1 MSSSSKRPQR
11 GRNFYGP
18 GPYIEREVDDGLPE
32 ALLAGEYALV
42 LSARGSGKSSLR
54 IRVAEQ
60 LTEQGMRVAT
70 VDLGGIG
77 AETRADAFCASVVI
91 EAARSLGLAEQAKKT
106 WRKSKGPPQMRLR
119 ACLREVL
126 LEPNDKPLVLFIDEL
141 ELIRSLGP
149 ARDDFFAALRAMSD
163 ARGNDSVWRRLS
175 VCLIGALTRDELI
188 SDPGRSSFDL
198 PAREFNPR
206 DFSREQLD
214 EFGPT
219 LAPLGV
225 DQKALLDALYDWT
238 SGNPALVQWICGDL
252 LLREF
257 TRGGE
262 ASAIE
267 GVIRESFLQRGPE
280 VDPLLGDTARRLRRD
295 HRDPY
300 RTRMLAA
307 YERVLRGEIVDLRG
321 RQLGSE
327 GALVVARLKVAGLVA
342 PSAGGKLR
350 VRNRVVERSFDRNW
364 VRRALAGR
372 PVSDA
377 LERWESGG
385 RRSSQLLRG
394 QALRAAIEWV
404 EGRPDVTPSERDFVL
419 ASESARALW
428 LRRLLWAGS
437 ALCLGL
443 GATLGAVVW
452 QYRVAV
458 SAPLYSGSAPQP
470 GEPGA
475 NTQTNAGESSGSNK
489 QGGQYEAD
497 ATSDAPTFVTSAR
510 QVVQQAAI
518 GDEHGAQITALET
531 EVSALGLRLAIERA
545 ARAELLAPEPT
556 HRSEG
561 LELALGALS
570 AWSEAGSG
578 IDDVPAP
585 ITRGL
590 TANLASPGDT
600 TLISAHAGPVEW
612 LQFTADGARLAS
624 VNASEIRVWERDTG
638 RRIASLTSIA
648 GTIDTLALSPSGQ
661 RLAALSEEGSLTVWN
676 LDEGGALGPAPIAAP
691 FGVPMPLAPVA
702 SLVVDDGGNVNLV
715 RRDGSID
722 TVDPR
727 AGNASARLQASA
739 LPRTLTLEQA
749 IVINPSLGAETR
761 VGLVH
766 GETIELWDVAGGQAQ
781 ASVAAPQLR
790 AGARVRSLLA
800 TPGAAELL
808 VQFEGGAVTVWDT
821 ARGTLRSIAE
831 PASSG
836 SSAGSTSSDVSA
848 QLPGPSDPA
857 TPTTLALSPEGELL
871 ATGGEDHIAR
881 VWSIETGALLTAT
894 EAHEA
899 PLTSLA
905 FTPDGAALVV
915 GDRSGQLRIHPLT
928 LNSAASLPLRGAAL
942 NTAGVAATVHYGDAA
957 LELRWSGGQT
967 SARWPLQRPLT
978 KAGVSVDGSRIA
990 LLYADGDLAL
1000 ISGAAGPD
1008 AKPIVSVGGSHR
1020 EGDPSG
1026 DASRV
1031 LDFALGFDAK
1041 LLAVATEDRKVLL
1054 IASDGQPIAT
1064 LSGHEAPVDHLAL
1077 SPDGTRLVSAD
1088 RSNIVR
1094 VWDPGTAAILGTF
1107 ETERRAEFVAI
1118 NGDFFLIIDQL
1129 GGAELWST
1137 KTRERLATLELGT
1150 EAITGVAIA
1159 DDGEWLALGRSGSTA
1174 SAVELWRP
1182 SSPEALARFRAF
1194 GPVSAL
1200 RFVEAGE
1207 LLLAVDGRGQ
1217 LARWPARPRAW
1228 VAEGCAALASGSV
1241 VPSVCA
1247 DDPP

>member
-1 MSSSSKRPQR
+1 MSSPSNRPQR

-18 GPYIEREVDDGLPE
+18 GPYIEREVDTGLVE
-32 ALLAGEYALV
+32 ALRAGEYTLV

-54 IRVAEQ
+54 IRASEQ
-60 LTEQGMRVAT
+60 LAKAGVRVAT

-91 EAARSLGLAEQAKKT
+91 EAARNLGLVEQAKKA
-106 WRKSKGPPQMRLR
+106 WRRSKGPPQTRLR

-126 LEPNDKPLVLFIDEL
+126 LEPSEEPLVLFIDEL
-141 ELIRSLGP
+141 ELVRSLGP

-163 ARGNDSVWRRLS
+163 ARGDDSVWRRLS

-219 LAPLGV
+219 LAPLDV

-257 TRGGE
+257 SRGAE
-262 ASAIE
+262 ATAVE

-350 VRNRVVERSFDRNW
+350 VRNRVVERAFDRNW

-377 LERWESGG
+377 LERWETGG
-385 RRSSQLLRG
+385 RRSGQLLRG
-394 QALRAAIEWV
+394 QGLRAAIEWV

-428 LRRLLWAGS
+428 LRRLLYAGG

-458 SAPLYSGSAPQP
+458 SVPVSASSPAAQNGAPANSGQASA
-470 GEPGA
+470 
-475 NTQTNAGESSGSNK
+475 SNK
-489 QGGQYEAD
+489 STPQLAELAGGTGDPQG
-497 ATSDAPTFVTSAR
+497 PTFVATAR
-510 QVVQQAAI
+510 HAVEQAA
-518 GDEHGAQITALET
+518 GTDEQSLKINTLET
-531 EVSALGLRLAIERA
+531 ELSALGLRLAIERA

-556 HRSEG
+556 RRSEG

-570 AWSEAGSG
+570 AWSEAGSN

-600 TLISAHAGPVEW
+600 TLISAHAGPIEW

-624 VNASEIRVWERDTG
+624 VNANELRVWERDTG
-638 RRIASLTSIA
+638 RRVASLTSIA
-648 GTIDTLALSPSGQ
+648 GTTDALALSPSGQ
-661 RLAALSEEGSLTVWN
+661 RLAALSEEGSLTVWD
-676 LDEGGALGPAPIAAP
+676 LSEGAALGPAPITAP

-702 SLVVDDGGNVNLV
+702 SLAVDDGGNVSV
-715 RRDGSID
+715 IRRDGSID
-722 TVDPR
+722 TVDPK

-739 LPRTLTLEQA
+739 LARTLTLEQA
-749 IVINPSLGAETR
+749 VVINPGLGAETR
-761 VGLVH
+761 VGVVH
-766 GETIELWDVAGGQAQ
+766 GEAIELWDVASGQVQ
-781 ASVAAPQLR
+781 ASVSPPQLR
-790 AGARVRSLLA
+790 AGARARSLLA
-800 TPGAAELL
+800 TPDGAELL
-808 VQFEGGAVTVWDT
+808 IQFEADPTITVWDT
-821 ARGTLRSIAE
+821 ARGNLRSIAE
-831 PASSG
+831 LASATPTSTPASSG
-836 SSAGSTSSDVSA
+836 ATGPQAGPADLA
-848 QLPGPSDPA
+848 LLPA
-857 TPTTLALSPEGELL
+857 LALSPEGELL
-871 ATGGEDHIAR
+871 ATGGEDRIAR
-881 VWSIETGALLTAT
+881 VWSIETGKLLTT
-894 EAHEA
+894 TQAHEA

-905 FTPDGAALVV
+905 FTPDSAALVV

-928 LNSAASLPLRGAAL
+928 LNSTASLPLRSAAL
-942 NTAGVAATVHYGDAA
+942 NTAGVAATVHYDDTA

-967 SARWPLQRPLT
+967 SARWPLPRPLT
-978 KAGVSVDGSRIA
+978 KAAVSVNGSRLA
-990 LLYADGDLAL
+990 LLYADADLAL

-1008 AKPIVSVGGSHR
+1008 AKPIATVSGAD
-1020 EGDPSG
+1020 E
-1026 DASRV
+1026 SRV
-1031 LDFALGFDAK
+1031 LDFALSIDGK
-1041 LLAVATEDRKVLL
+1041 LLAAATEDRKVLL
-1054 IASDGQPIAT
+1054 IAGDGQPIAT
-1064 LSGHEAPVDHLAL
+1064 LSGHEAPVDRLAL
-1077 SPDGTRLVSAD
+1077 SPDGSRLVSAD

-1107 ETERRAEFVAI
+1107 ETERRAEVIAI
-1118 NGDFFLIIDQL
+1118 TGEYFLTIDQL

-1137 KTRERLATLELGT
+1137 QTRERVATLELGT
-1150 EAITGVAIA
+1150 EPITGVAIA
-1159 DDGEWLALGRSGSTA
+1159 DDGEWFALGRGGTNA

-1182 SSPEALARFRAF
+1182 SSPEALARFRGF

-1200 RFVEAGE
+1200 RFIDAGE
-1207 LLLAVDGRGQ
+1207 TLLAVDGRGQ
-1217 LARWPARPRAW
+1217 LARWPARPHAW
-1228 VAEGCAALASGSV
+1228 LAEGCASLAPGSV
-1241 VPSVCA
+1241 VPSVCGEGEDA
-1247 DDPP
+1247 G

>member
-1 MSSSSKRPQR
+1 MSSPSKRPQR

-18 GPYIEREVDDGLPE
+18 GPYIEREVDVGLLE
-32 ALLAGEYALV
+32 ALHAGEYTLV

-54 IRVAEQ
+54 IRASEQ
-60 LTEQGMRVAT
+60 LTASGTRVAT

-77 AETRADAFCASVVI
+77 AETRADAFCGSVVI
-91 EAARSLGLAEQAKKT
+91 EAARSLGLAEQAKKA
-106 WRKSKGPPQMRLR
+106 WRRSKGPPQTRLR

-126 LEPNDKPLVLFIDEL
+126 LEPHDAPLVLFIDEL
-141 ELIRSLGP
+141 ELVRSLGP

-163 ARGNDSVWRRLS
+163 ARGEDGVWRRLS

-257 TRGGE
+257 SRGSE
-262 ASAIE
+262 ASAVE
-267 GVIRESFLQRGPE
+267 AVIRESFLQRGPE

-350 VRNRVVERSFDRNW
+350 VRNRVVERAFDRNW

-377 LERWESGG
+377 LERWETGG
-385 RRSSQLLRG
+385 RRSGLLLRG
-394 QALRAAIEWV
+394 EGLRAAIEWV

-428 LRRLLWAGS
+428 LRRLLYAGS

-443 GATLGAVVW
+443 GATLGVVVW

-458 SAPLYSGSAPQP
+458 SAPVVSPDAAAPGGTGTQPDQGSASNDPSGGSADVAGVAADPQGP
-470 GEPGA
+470 
-475 NTQTNAGESSGSNK
+475 NFV
-489 QGGQYEAD
+489 
-497 ATSDAPTFVTSAR
+497 ATAR
-510 QVVQQAAI
+510 HAVEQAA
-518 GDEHGAQITALET
+518 GTDEQSLKINTLET
-531 EVSALGLRLAIERA
+531 ELSALELRLAIERA

-556 HRSEG
+556 RRSEG
-561 LELALGALS
+561 LELALAALS
-570 AWSEAGSG
+570 AWSEAGSD
-578 IDDVPAP
+578 IADVPAP

-600 TLISAHAGPVEW
+600 MLISAHAGPVEW

-624 VNASEIRVWERDTG
+624 VNTNEIHVWERDTG
-638 RRIASLTSIA
+638 RRVASLTSIA
-648 GTIDTLALSPSGQ
+648 GTIDALALSPSGR

-676 LDEGGALGPAPIAAP
+676 LSEGAALGPAPITAP

-702 SLVVDDGGNVNLV
+702 SLAVDDGGNVSV
-715 RRDGSID
+715 IRRDGSID
-722 TVDPR
+722 TVDPK

-739 LPRTLTLEQA
+739 LARTLALEQA
-749 IVINPSLGAETR
+749 VVINPSLGAETR
-761 VGLVH
+761 VGVVH
-766 GETIELWDVAGGQAQ
+766 GESIELWDVASGQVQ
-781 ASVAAPQLR
+781 ASVSVPQLR
-790 AGARVRSLLA
+790 DGGRARSLLA
-800 TPGAAELL
+800 TPDAGELL
-808 VQFEGGAVTVWDT
+808 IAFEGDPAITVWNT

-831 PASSG
+831 LTSAAADAP
-836 SSAGSTSSDVSA
+836 SAGPANQQV
-848 QLPGPSDPA
+848 GPSDLSSPA
-857 TPTTLALSPEGELL
+857 LALSPEGELI
-871 ATGGEDHIAR
+871 ATGGEDRIAR
-881 VWSIETGALLTAT
+881 VWSIETGELLTST
-894 EAHEA
+894 QAHEA

-905 FTPDGAALVV
+905 FTPDSAALVV
-915 GDRSGQLRIHPLT
+915 GDRSGQLRVHPLT
-928 LNSAASLPLRGAAL
+928 LNSTASLPLRGATL
-942 NTAGVAATVHYGDAA
+942 NTAGVAATVHYDETA

-967 SARWPLQRPLT
+967 SVRWAQPRPLT
-978 KAGVSVDGSRIA
+978 RAGVSVDGSRLA
-990 LLYADGDLAL
+990 LLYADGELAL

-1008 AKPIVSVGGSHR
+1008 AKPIATVTGADG
-1020 EGDPSG
+1020 
-1026 DASRV
+1026 SRV
-1031 LDFALGFDAK
+1031 LDFALSIDGK
-1041 LLAVATEDRKVLL
+1041 LLAAATEDRKVLL
-1054 IASDGQPIAT
+1054 LAGDGQPIAT
-1064 LSGHEAPVDHLAL
+1064 LSGHEAPVDRLAL
-1077 SPDGTRLVSAD
+1077 SPDGARLVSAD

-1094 VWDPGTAAILGTF
+1094 AWDPGTAAILGTF
-1107 ETERRAEFVAI
+1107 ETERRAEHLAI

-1137 KTRERLATLELGT
+1137 QTRERLATLELGT
-1150 EAITGVAIA
+1150 EPITGVAIA
-1159 DDGEWLALGRSGSTA
+1159 DDGEWFALGRSGGTA

-1182 SSPEALARFRAF
+1182 SSPEALARFRGF
-1194 GPVSAL
+1194 GPVAAL
-1200 RFVEAGE
+1200 RFIDEGE
-1207 LLLAVDGRGQ
+1207 TVLAVDGRGQ

-1228 VAEGCAALASGSV
+1228 LAEGCATLAPGSV

-1247 DDPP
+1247 EPSDPDL